1 MPIMLIESVQSDIC
15 TYLSFHSPLSILQS
29 SDACCFKLVL
39 LFWICKPLY
48 SVFLFLSAISF
59 FSLSTSSIT
68 KSNELDNTG
77 YRDQYVKSHT
87 WRILHGTN
95 CACSVGMNSI
105 RRGSAEATS
114 EIWEN
119 RNSASFSCFHANGE
133 PVPGKFRQEAAL
145 KIHPLSRRAAVL
157 RSSGHF
163 ADGDSR
169 RIYLCIRGCICAYW
183 LRLASENTINSSWV
197 HTCVRGL
204 LYLFHIYVYLFL
216 FKLRKEKMGK
226 CFFPFY

>member
-1 MPIMLIESVQSDIC
+1 MLIESVQSDIC

-29 SDACCFKLVL
+29 FDACCFKLVL
-39 LFWICKPLY
+39 LFWICKPLCR
-48 SVFLFLSAISF
+48 VFLLLSAISF

-87 WRILHGTN
+87 WWISHGTN

-119 RNSASFSCFHANGE
+119 RNSASLSCFHVNGE

-145 KIHPLSRRAAVL
+145 KIHPFSRRATVL
-157 RSSGHF
+157 RSG
-163 ADGDSR
+163 GLLCGWRSR
-169 RIYLCIRGCICAYW
+169 RIYLYVVYAHIDSDSRLRIR
-183 LRLASENTINSSWV
+183 
-197 HTCVRGL
+197 
-204 LYLFHIYVYLFL
+204 
-216 FKLRKEKMGK
+216 
-226 CFFPFY
+226 